1 MRGLNRRNRWLVRAA
16 LFVGGVV
23 GLTIFARIEDT
34 HPRPLPTVLFVAAG
48 VAIFGLLADSSGADP
63 ANWAPVAEQSLVTAG
78 QDAPLAG
85 NVRLLEN
92 HLSSREVD
100 PHLRARLA
108 RMTEDRLSRLGL
120 SSGDPGVYQRL
131 GPTLKAVIDGPPR
144 LLREDEIE
152 ECIRRIEELNP

>member
-34 HPRPLPTVLFVAAG
+34 HPRPQPTVLFVAAG

-63 ANWAPVAEQSLVTAG
+63 ANWTPVAEQSLATAG

-100 PHLRARLA
+100 PHLRARLV

-120 SSGDPGVYQRL
+120 SSTDPGMYQRL